1 MENSFIN
8 PIVLKGKS
16 SSVQRLL
23 EHIPANHMINVQG
36 KLPGCVLHSLE
47 QSCGQIG
54 VFMYFMFKKV
64 IVVFLIAVSILTF
77 TGCGQNSDDGE
88 TTIIDEEEAVNAR
101 VAKPFL

>member
-1 MENSFIN
+1 
-8 PIVLKGKS
+8 
-16 SSVQRLL
+16 
-23 EHIPANHMINVQG
+23 
-36 KLPGCVLHSLE
+36 
-47 QSCGQIG
+47 
-54 VFMYFMFKKV
+54 MYFMFKKV